1 MVIRVAG
8 WAGRA
13 GRLPVKEK
21 LSPSFFNQW
30 LMLGGKSVILLLCVV
45 VAHIKKDSRLSPF
58 GVVPNQVRV
67 TP

>member
-1 MVIRVAG
+1 MIRGCLVPA
-8 WAGRA
+8 RE
-13 GRLPVKEK
+13 PVPPSRK
-21 LSPSFFNQW
+21 LSSSFFNQG
-30 LMLGGKSVILLLCVV
+30 LMLGWKSVILLLCVV